1 MEANTTGPDQMFQQ
15 DAWKQS
21 KARTFLLVDLR
32 EFFYRLRVGGRKK
45 IK

>member
-1 MEANTTGPDQMFQQ
+1 METNTTGPDQMFPQ
-15 DAWKQS
+15 DA
-21 KARTFLLVDLR
+21 RTLLLVDLR